1 MLAALPSQLLRYT
14 NYRLPSYYYI
24 YRLAP
29 LPYVLADLQNTK
41 CYKGLREAWG
51 LHTPRGGRHSYT
63 GRPWLW
69 AEGKQHSCFRMKNE
83 QLNIKLKQ
91 YGRYHSYFVLISQV
105 EVETEDFHTPVG
117 NSVPSVSVK
126 YQKVFLSSL
135 VKVFY
140 LWRQTV
146 QLIWQNKSHGIKA
159 AI

>member
-1 MLAALPSQLLRYT
+1 
-14 NYRLPSYYYI
+14 
-24 YRLAP
+24 
-29 LPYVLADLQNTK
+29 
-41 CYKGLREAWG
+41 
-51 LHTPRGGRHSYT
+51 
-63 GRPWLW
+63 
-69 AEGKQHSCFRMKNE
+69 MKNE

-140 LWRQTV
+140 L
-146 QLIWQNKSHGIKA
+146 
-159 AI
+159 